1 MGNKA
6 PSWDEWM
13 DEARKSPNAPRI
25 GMYLCHTG
33 VVREDSRATVRD
45 GAAGDSP
52 VVGINFSYDE
62 NNLKLAI
69 DEASK
74 MPGIYYVK
82 AWLNE
87 GYLEVG
93 EDIMHVFIGGDIRP
107 HVVDALDSLVGKIKA
122 NCVTEKEKH

>member
-1 MGNKA
+1 MGKQI

-13 DEARKSPNAPRI
+13 VEAKNSPSAARI

-45 GAAGDSP
+45 GMVGDSP
-52 VVGINFSYDE
+52 VTGMDFSYDE
-62 NNLKLAI
+62 NKLRLAVE
-69 DEASK
+69 EAEK

-87 GYLEVG
+87 GKLEVG
-93 EDIMHVFIGGDIRP
+93 EDIMHILVGGDIRP
-107 HVVDALDSLVGKIKA
+107 HVVDALNSLVGRIKST
-122 NCVTEKEKH
+122 CVTEHENM

>member
-13 DEARKSPNAPRI
+13 MEAKNSPSASRI

-33 VVREDSRATVRD
+33 VVREDSRATVRE
-45 GAAGDSP
+45 GMVGDSP
-52 VVGINFSYDE
+52 VIGMDFSYDD
-62 NNLKLAI
+62 NKLRLAI
-69 DEASK
+69 EEAEK

-87 GYLEVG
+87 GHLEVG
-93 EDIMHVFIGGDIRP
+93 EDIMHVLIGGDIRP
-107 HVVDALDSLVGKIKA
+107 HVVDALDSLVGKIKST
-122 NCVTEKEKH
+122 CVTEHENK